1 MSNLILKINK
11 NKLLAASIGI
21 IYIWFGLLKFFP
33 ELSPADGLAKQTI
46 SLITFGFIPE
56 KISIIMLAIIEVSI
70 GLLLVFNYQLKK
82 VIIAA
87 LVHLL
92 MTFIPVL
99 FFPDI
104 SFEAPFVLTLVG
116 QYIMKNIVIICA
128 LLFIYPIEVAMKT
141 H

>member
-1 MSNLILKINK
+1 MSKLISKINK

-21 IYIWFGLLKFFP
+21 LYIWFGLLKFFP
-33 ELSPADGLAKQTI
+33 QLSPADGLAKQTI
-46 SLITFGFIPE
+46 SLITLGFIPE
-56 KISIIMLAIIEVSI
+56 KISIIILAIIEVTI
-70 GLLLVFNYQLKK
+70 GTLLVFNYQLKK
-82 VIIAA
+82 VIVATLI
-87 LVHLL
+87 HLS

-128 LLFIYPIEVAMKT
+128 LLFIYPIEVSIKT

>member
-141 H
+141 N